1 MRYYEVLFTASILL
15 IGVYAIIWRKRY
27 SIYFTLIFMLV
38 PLALRGYI
46 LQGSAESLNQAIAGL
61 KLSYTC
67 SSFLILLIMFA
78 IFDLC
83 NLRSK
88 KQVRIALFLISVIM
102 CIPPLT
108 IGSGTLFYKEIS
120 MKIVDGMP
128 VISKIY
134 GPLHTVHYVF
144 LLSYLTA
151 SIVAIIYSL
160 MSKTD
165 VSKKNLM
172 ILLFCEF
179 FSLILFFGTKVF
191 KTKIDLTPLAFLLC
205 EIILLPII
213 NRISLYD
220 ITENAIDT
228 IAKNGGNGFISFGKH
243 FTYLASNSL
252 AKEIFPAL
260 KEIWTDSNASKN
272 ASLDSELISKIRD
285 FAADNSKNYFFKEAG
300 EKIYQV
306 NIDFLHDGKKK
317 RGYMIYIQDDTQDRK
332 YISLLNDFNEKLKE
346 EVAQKTEHIVK
357 MHDNLILGMAAMV
370 ESRDNSTGGH
380 IKRTSTVVKMLIDEI
395 VKDDS
400 DDALKLSPEFCKNL
414 IKAAPMHDLGKIAV
428 DDAILRKPG
437 KFTKEEFEKMKIHAA
452 EGAKIVHEVLKDTD
466 DLAFHLLA
474 ENVAHYHHERWD
486 GSGYPEGLKGKEIP
500 LEARI
505 MAVADVYDA
514 LVSKRVYKD
523 AMSFEKAD
531 SIMTESFGKHF
542 DGQLE
547 KYYRAA
553 RPRLEEYYLS
563 QGI

>member
-88 KQVRIALFLISVIM
+88 KQVRIVLFLISVIM

-228 IAKNGGNGFISFGKH
+228 IAKNGGNGFIS
-243 FTYLASNSL
+243 
-252 AKEIFPAL
+252 
-260 KEIWTDSNASKN
+260 
-272 ASLDSELISKIRD
+272 
-285 FAADNSKNYFFKEAG
+285 
-300 EKIYQV
+300 
-306 NIDFLHDGKKK
+306 
-317 RGYMIYIQDDTQDRK
+317 
-332 YISLLNDFNEKLKE
+332 
-346 EVAQKTEHIVK
+346 
-357 MHDNLILGMAAMV
+357 
-370 ESRDNSTGGH
+370 
-380 IKRTSTVVKMLIDEI
+380 
-395 VKDDS
+395 
-400 DDALKLSPEFCKNL
+400 
-414 IKAAPMHDLGKIAV
+414 
-428 DDAILRKPG
+428 
-437 KFTKEEFEKMKIHAA
+437 
-452 EGAKIVHEVLKDTD
+452 
-466 DLAFHLLA
+466 
-474 ENVAHYHHERWD
+474 
-486 GSGYPEGLKGKEIP
+486 
-500 LEARI
+500 
-505 MAVADVYDA
+505 
-514 LVSKRVYKD
+514 
-523 AMSFEKAD
+523 
-531 SIMTESFGKHF
+531 
-542 DGQLE
+542 
-547 KYYRAA
+547 
-553 RPRLEEYYLS
+553 
-563 QGI
+563 